1 MNDEDDIQS
10 VADPTP
16 PAVVRDDEMPPVRFG
31 VLAGIG
37 VTLCAMLGALTTS
50 KALGIRQN
58 SPYYVLLL
66 GLSLM
71 ILMLL
76 PTLYLA
82 RTQSLPL
89 RDLFR
94 LRPTTPLVFVAMLI
108 GVIALAT
115 ILQTYTIAQEVYLVP
130 PDMKKKYLELSNKTQ
145 EAIILLVRAGNTWGL
160 ILALLSVAVMPAI
173 SEEFLF
179 RGLVQR
185 SFERRMRPLAAIA
198 LAGMMFGSV
207 HLQLT
212 NAVALIALGCFFGYV
227 TWSCGS
233 IYPAI
238 FGHFIFNAL
247 TIVALFFT
255 GEGAIDFASRHTPDD
270 VLTLL
275 PIAIPSL
282 FVFIAVIVWLRGYHS
297 ARQTAELS

>member
-1 MNDEDDIQS
+1 M
-10 VADPTP
+10 
-16 PAVVRDDEMPPVRFG
+16 
-31 VLAGIG
+31 
-37 VTLCAMLGALTTS
+37 
-50 KALGIRQN
+50 
-58 SPYYVLLL
+58 L
-66 GLSLM
+66 GLSLLL
-71 ILMLL
+71 LMLL

-94 LRPTTPLVFVAMLI
+94 LRPTSPLVFVATLI
-108 GVIALAT
+108 GVISLST
-115 ILQTYTIAQEVYLVP
+115 ILQAYTIAQEVYLVP
-130 PDMKKKYLELSNKTQ
+130 PELKKLYMELSNKTQ
-145 EAIILLVRAGNTWGL
+145 EAIISLVHTGDIWGL
-160 ILALLSVAVMPAI
+160 ILALLSVALMPAI

-207 HLQLT
+207 HLQLI
-212 NAVALIALGCFFGYV
+212 NGVALIALGTFFGYV
-227 TWSCGS
+227 TWSSGS

-255 GEGAIDFASRHTPDD
+255 GEGAIDLVSRHTPDD
-270 VLTLL
+270 ILELL
-275 PIAIPSL
+275 PIVIPSL
-282 FVFIAVIVWLRGYHS
+282 FVFIAVIVWLRGYRRAH
-297 ARQTAELS
+297 QTPELS

>member
-1 MNDEDDIQS
+1 
-10 VADPTP
+10 
-16 PAVVRDDEMPPVRFG
+16 
-31 VLAGIG
+31 
-37 VTLCAMLGALTTS
+37 MLGVS
-50 KALGIRQN
+50 
-58 SPYYVLLL
+58 LLV
-66 GLSLM
+66 
-71 ILMLL
+71 LMLL

-94 LRPTTPLVFVAMLI
+94 LRPASPTVFLAVLV
-108 GVIALAT
+108 GVVSLST
-115 ILQTYTIAQEVYLVP
+115 VLQAYTIAQEVWLVP
-130 PDMKKKYLELSNKTQ
+130 PGMKKIYMELSNKTQ
-145 EAIILLVRAGNTWGL
+145 EAIITLVHTGNTWGL

-185 SFERRMRPLAAIA
+185 SFERRMRPLAAVA

-207 HLQLT
+207 HLQPV
-212 NAVALIALGCFFGYV
+212 NGVALIALGCFFGYV
-227 TWSCGS
+227 TWSSGS

-238 FGHFIFNAL
+238 FGHFLFNAL

-255 GEGAIDFASRHTPDD
+255 GEGTIDIVSRHTSDD
-270 VLTLL
+270 VLELL
-275 PIAIPSL
+275 PIAIPAL
-282 FVFIAVIVWLRGYHS
+282 FVFIAVIIWLRAYRH